1 MDGPRP
7 HRPTIELLES
17 FPAEAQAG
25 ATIDFTVRV
34 SCPEGC
40 DLSRGV
46 LEVVGA
52 DETVQTNELSRA
64 DEEEGVLAD
73 LSVKAPRQT
82 RAAVWAIRFPDL
94 EAGGCVHEERS
105 LRLTCAVLPHT
116 TSMAIWGVPNSSEGQ
131 SLHRQR
137 GDQVLRAVR
146 ARGSA
151 GRDAGRRGGEAGGG
165 AARRRAATRHGR
177 SLRDGGHP
185 ARPDR
190 TGVFST
196 SVGFSPDELDLPHV
210 GTVGDFTFRCV
221 EPPEHTVSVRVVHEG
236 IDVPLGDIEVRL
248 GPYQAMTDPEGVA
261 GVAVAKRYIRAERV
275 EDRYRAGEHVGRG
288 HRGHRNRRRCGAEED
303 RKRGRGPDVDVTLR
317 EPERCTPPERGRG
330 RRCVHLDRSRQRRS
344 G

>member
-82 RAAVWAIRFPDL
+82 RVAEWAIRFPDL

-116 TSMAIWGVPNSSEGQ
+116 TSMAIWGVPTPVKGSRFTVNVGIKCSALCALGGQRVEMLDGEGVK
-131 SLHRQR
+131 LGEGRL
-137 GDQVLRAVR
+137 GDEPRP
-146 ARGSA
+146 
-151 GRDAGRRGGEAGGG
+151 D
-165 AARRRAATRHGR
+165 T
-177 SLRDGGHP
+177 DGLYETEVTLT
-185 ARPDR
+185 APDR

-196 SVGFSPDELDLPHV
+196 SVGFSPDELDLPHA

-248 GPYQAMTDPEGVA
+248 GPYQVMTDPEGVA
-261 GVAVAKRYIRAERV
+261 GVAVAKGTYELSVWRIDIEPVSMSVEVTEDTEIDVDAEPRRIV
-275 EDRYRAGEHVGRG
+275 NEDEDRMWM
-288 HRGHRNRRRCGAEED
+288 
-303 RKRGRGPDVDVTLR
+303 
-317 EPERCTPPERGRG
+317 
-330 RRCVHLDRSRQRRS
+330 
-344 G
+344 